1 MAKTFLKALE
11 NYEKEIAPE
20 IKKNGL
26 TITVSGLSGNGKGT
40 VSEALAKEFGL
51 QKISSGDLFRK
62 IAKERGVSLEELAKS
77 PTDELDDRLERSA
90 LRLAMEGSVVLDG
103 RLTGMAAGS
112 NADCRILIECG
123 MDEKAKRIA
132 ERDNFSLEE
141 ARKKLEERDS
151 WNSAKYFRIYGTDGT
166 DKKFYDAVINTT
178 NIGMGTTRREA
189 VKIVRKILKDKGI
202 L

>member
-1 MAKTFLKALE
+1 MTKTFLKTLE
-11 NYEKEIAPE
+11 NYEKEIAPK
-20 IKKNGL
+20 IKKKGP

-62 IAKERGVSLEELAKS
+62 IAKERGVSLEELANS
-77 PTDELDDRLERSA
+77 STDELDNRLERSA
-90 LRLAMEGSVVLDG
+90 LQLAMGGSVVLDG

-112 NADCRILIECG
+112 NADCRILLECC

-132 ERDNFSLEE
+132 KRDNFSPEE

-151 WNSAKYFRIYGTDGT
+151 GNSAKYFRIYGTDGT
-166 DKKFYDAVINTT
+166 DRKFYDAVINTAD
-178 NIGMGTTRREA
+178 MDMETTQREA
-189 VKIVRKILKDKGI
+189 VKIARRVLKGKG